1 MGNRTEEVIMKYDLD
16 YLIDFGV
23 KLLETPSPTGD
34 TKAAVDLVKSELEKY
49 CHVEYTRKGA
59 LLAKIEGKNKDDA
72 ILLSSHVDTLG
83 AMVKELKPNGRLKM
97 SMLGGYA
104 WATVEGLEVEVATED
119 GKRIPGT
126 IMTTA
131 ASSHVH
137 GAKTQNIER
146 NDENLEIRIDEVARN
161 KKDLEDL
168 GIQVGDFVYYN
179 TSTKLF
185 DSGYLKSRHLDD
197 KACVISLV
205 GIAKYLKEN
214 NIVPPRTTYLFISN
228 YEEVGHGSSAGIPEE
243 VSEFIAVDMAA
254 PGQGQTS
261 DEHKVTIC
269 VKDSTGPYDLGLKRK
284 FIKLA
289 KENDIPYVLDIYPF
303 YGSDASAAQR
313 AGVNARAGLIGPGVD
328 ASHSFERTH
337 KEGIKATT
345 DLAIA
350 YVLADK

>member
-1 MGNRTEEVIMKYDLD
+1 MKYDLE

-23 KLLETPSPTGD
+23 DLLKTPSPTGD
-34 TKAAVDLVKSELEKY
+34 TKVAVDKVKAELEKY
-49 CHVEYTRKGA
+49 CEVNYTRKGA

-72 ILLSSHVDTLG
+72 VLLSAHVDTLG

-104 WATVEGLEVEVATED
+104 WATVEGLEVEVATEC
-119 GKRIPGT
+119 GKRISGT

-131 ASSHVH
+131 ASSHVN

-161 KKDLEDL
+161 QKDLEDL
-168 GIQVGDFVYYN
+168 GIQVGDFIYYN
-179 TSTKLF
+179 PATKVC
-185 DSGYLKSRHLDD
+185 DSGYIKSRHLDD
-197 KACVISLV
+197 KACVITLI

-228 YEEVGHGSSAGIPEE
+228 YEEVGHGSSAGIPKE

-254 PGQGQTS
+254 PGPGQTS

-269 VKDSTGPYDLGLKRK
+269 VKDSTGPYDLELKRK

-289 KENDIPYVLDIYPF
+289 KENDIPYVIDIYPF

-313 AGVNARAGLIGPGVD
+313 AGVDARAALIGPGVD

-337 KEGIKATT
+337 KDAIKATT
-345 DLAIA
+345 DLAIS
-350 YVLADK
+350 YVLAE